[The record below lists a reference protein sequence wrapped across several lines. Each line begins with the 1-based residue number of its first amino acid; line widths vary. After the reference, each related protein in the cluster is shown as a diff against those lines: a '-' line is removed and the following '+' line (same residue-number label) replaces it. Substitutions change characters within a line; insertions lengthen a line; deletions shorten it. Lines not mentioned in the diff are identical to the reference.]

1 MIGFTLLLALLM
13 LGGRLLGLQNYI
25 VLSGSMEPA
34 YHTGAVV
41 YVKPVDA
48 DVLEVGD
55 VITFRLAGDSMA
67 THRIVEV
74 IGSGEDVQFRTKG
87 DANDTE
93 DGSLVQS
100 IDVAGKVV
108 FTIPYLGYIASFIQ
122 TGKGR
127 AMIIAYGAFLMLMLI
142 LPELIFGEREKQ
154 KNDKGKEYNDESK
167 K

>member
-1 MIGFTLLLALLM
+1 MIILTLLLALLL

-34 YHTGAVV
+34 YHTGSVV
-41 YVKPVDA
+41 YVKAVNA
-48 DVLEVGD
+48 DRLSVGD
-55 VITFRLAGDSMA
+55 AITFRLAGDSMA

-74 IGSGEDVQFRTKG
+74 VGSGENIRFRTKG

-93 DGSLVQS
+93 DGSLIPAS
-100 IDVAGKVV
+100 DVVGKVV

-127 AMIIAYGAFLMLMLI
+127 AIAVAYGAFLMLMLI
-142 LPELIFGEREKQ
+142 LPELFFGE
-154 KNDKGKEYNDESK
+154 KEQSEDDNRKE
-167 K
+167 